1 MNIKIENLGIKAK
14 LILIFLA
21 IKVIPIILIAYLFI
35 DNTEQI
41 KRYFVN
47 INKTTLEYAEKSI
60 SDAINLSVK
69 DSIKALDQK
78 SQESLEKI
86 SVMLANQ
93 IADFLYERD
102 KDILFLSKIDLN
114 QQILESFY
122 QSKNRS
128 IIVPPQY
135 IYDDKKGKWIAKEV
149 QKNEQ
154 NHIKA
159 NNNDNK
165 KNFHIQNQNYLKSK
179 NIPIYKEVS
188 YFDLKGQEIYKISS
202 LNSKKLNISKKKNT
216 YINSESYFKDIQKLK
231 KGEIY
236 VSDMIGE
243 YIGSKVI
250 GTFSKAKA
258 KKMGIEFDPSK
269 YAYAGVENPKG
280 KKFSGILRYITPVYK
295 NNKKMGY
302 ISAALDFEH
311 IKQFTNT
318 INPVDKNIKRP
329 MPDASSGDYAFLLDY
344 KYRSIAHPREYF
356 LTGFDKATGKRV
368 TPWLSKKIVED
379 FQKSGQVDIDDF
391 LKTYPAFKEQSL
403 AQKPNI
409 LQLKNLGEIPLNCK
423 YLNFAPQ
430 CQGWAQIIND
440 GGYGSFIIHWSGLWK
455 LVTAATVP
463 YYTGQYGDT
472 KRGFGFVT
480 IGANVSEFHK
490 AATQIKKTVKQITE
504 QETSSFQKAFDLKM
518 EQVGTFI
525 KNSINQQIYITLI
538 LIVIVIFIAIY
549 IANYLTKQLFSIVD
563 GTKQFAKGNL
573 AYKIDIKSNDEIGI
587 LAHSFNNMSEQINQF
602 IADNK
607 ALIETLEQKVF
618 QRTKELEDAKQ
629 KAEETTKQKSEFL
642 ANMSHEIRTPMN
654 GILGI
659 LYLASKTDSI
669 QKQKKYL
676 QQIQS
681 SANSLLVILNDILDF
696 SKIEAGKLT
705 IENIDFD
712 MRSLKEEIENTANI
726 NAASKDLTFETICN
740 YNENND
746 CVTYGDPTRLKQVLL
761 NLLNNAIK
769 FTHKGGVILQIS
781 YLDKDIVRFE
791 IKDTGIGLTQEQIDK
806 LFQAFT
812 QADGSTTRKYGG
824 TGLGLSISKQL
835 VELMGGKIWLES
847 EPNVGS
853 NFIFE
858 IPLPQ
863 GDASK
868 IIAIN
873 QKILDE
879 LKSIQQTADRSDV
892 TKEIESTQRDQLFH
906 QLKESISKK
915 RVRQAKQIVEE
926 FHGYQLSNEDKELL
940 VKVEEL
946 LAQRKYKGIINI
958 LSAFA

>member
-1 MNIKIENLGIKAK
+1 
-14 LILIFLA
+14 
-21 IKVIPIILIAYLFI
+21 
-35 DNTEQI
+35 
-41 KRYFVN
+41 
-47 INKTTLEYAEKSI
+47 
-60 SDAINLSVK
+60 
-69 DSIKALDQK
+69 
-78 SQESLEKI
+78 
-86 SVMLANQ
+86 
-93 IADFLYERD
+93 
-102 KDILFLSKIDLN
+102 
-114 QQILESFY
+114 
-122 QSKNRS
+122 
-128 IIVPPQY
+128 
-135 IYDDKKGKWIAKEV
+135 
-149 QKNEQ
+149 
-154 NHIKA
+154 
-159 NNNDNK
+159 
-165 KNFHIQNQNYLKSK
+165 
-179 NIPIYKEVS
+179 
-188 YFDLKGQEIYKISS
+188 
-202 LNSKKLNISKKKNT
+202 
-216 YINSESYFKDIQKLK
+216 
-231 KGEIY
+231 
-236 VSDMIGE
+236 
-243 YIGSKVI
+243 
-250 GTFSKAKA
+250 
-258 KKMGIEFDPSK
+258 
-269 YAYAGVENPKG
+269 
-280 KKFSGILRYITPVYK
+280 
-295 NNKKMGY
+295 
-302 ISAALDFEH
+302 
-311 IKQFTNT
+311 
-318 INPVDKNIKRP
+318 
-329 MPDASSGDYAFLLDY
+329 
-344 KYRSIAHPREYF
+344 
-356 LTGFDKATGKRV
+356 
-368 TPWLSKKIVED
+368 
-379 FQKSGQVDIDDF
+379 
-391 LKTYPAFKEQSL
+391 
-403 AQKPNI
+403 
-409 LQLKNLGEIPLNCK
+409 
-423 YLNFAPQ
+423 
-430 CQGWAQIIND
+430 
-440 GGYGSFIIHWSGLWK
+440 
-455 LVTAATVP
+455 
-463 YYTGQYGDT
+463 
-472 KRGFGFVT
+472 
-480 IGANVSEFHK
+480 
-490 AATQIKKTVKQITE
+490 
-504 QETSSFQKAFDLKM
+504 
-518 EQVGTFI
+518 
-525 KNSINQQIYITLI
+525 
-538 LIVIVIFIAIY
+538 
-549 IANYLTKQLFSIVD
+549 
-563 GTKQFAKGNL
+563 
-573 AYKIDIKSNDEIGI
+573 
-587 LAHSFNNMSEQINQF
+587 MSEQINQF